1 MSDFKSKSV
10 LGKGLSALIPR
21 ISERSEPESS
31 LQPLSNDG
39 RRPDLL
45 SGQASAAFEIEISK
59 ISPNPFQPR
68 LDFDQQLLEEL
79 KQSIK
84 QNGII
89 QPIAVRRMVTGI
101 YELISG
107 ERRVRASQE
116 LGLKTIPAYVMKVD
130 SDAEMLELGLIEN
143 LQRENLNP
151 IEISLSFKR
160 LMDECK
166 LTQDQIAE
174 KVGKERSTITN
185 FLRLLKLPEKIQH
198 GVRYN
203 KISMGHARAL
213 LGAVDEKTQLKF
225 YNKIVEDGWSV
236 RKIEDEVKG
245 KDSKKSAKSSSS
257 KQSNLRGDSAFQQIE
272 TRLRHKFG
280 TKITI
285 RKNTS
290 GGGEIGIEYYTA
302 DDLERLIEL
311 LEG

>member
-21 ISERSEPESS
+21 IPERDEQSS
-31 LQPLSNDG
+31 SKPLPRDENSI
-39 RRPDLL
+39 
-45 SGQASAAFEIEISK
+45 SSTSEIEISQ

-68 LDFDQQLLEEL
+68 QDFDQRSLEEL

-89 QPIAVRRMVTGI
+89 QPIAVRRMMSGI

-116 LGLKTIPAYVMKVD
+116 LGLKTIPAYVMNVQ

-166 LTQDQIAE
+166 LTQDQVAE
-174 KVGKERSTITN
+174 KVGKERSTVTN
-185 FLRLLKLPEKIQH
+185 FLRLLKLPEKIRQ
-198 GVRYN
+198 GVREN
-203 KISMGHARAL
+203 RISMGHARAL
-213 LGAVDEKTQLKF
+213 LGAVDERTQLKL
-225 YNKIVEDGWSV
+225 YSKIIEKGWSV
-236 RKIEDEVKG
+236 RKIEDEIKG
-245 KDSKKSAKSSSS
+245 KESRKSGKSSSS
-257 KQSNLRGDSAFQQIE
+257 SSTPSSLRGNAAFNQIE

-280 TKITI
+280 TKITV
-285 RKNTS
+285 RKNST
-290 GGGEIGIEYYTA
+290 GGGEIGIEYYNT
-302 DDLERLIEL
+302 DDLERLIDL
-311 LEG
+311 LDS

>member
-21 ISERSEPESS
+21 IPERDEQSS
-31 LQPLSNDG
+31 SKPLPRDENAIS
-39 RRPDLL
+39 
-45 SGQASAAFEIEISK
+45 STSEIEISK

-68 LDFDQQLLEEL
+68 QDFDQRSLEEL

-89 QPIAVRRMVTGI
+89 QPIAVRRMMSGI

-116 LGLKTIPAYVMKVD
+116 LGLKTIPAYVMNVQ

-166 LTQDQIAE
+166 LTQDQVAE
-174 KVGKERSTITN
+174 KVGKERSTVTN
-185 FLRLLKLPEKIQH
+185 FLRLLKLPEKIRQ
-198 GVRYN
+198 GVREN
-203 KISMGHARAL
+203 KVSMGHARAL
-213 LGAVDEKTQLKF
+213 LGAVDERTQLKL
-225 YNKIVEDGWSV
+225 YSKIIEKGWSV
-236 RKIEDEVKG
+236 RKIEDEIKG
-245 KDSKKSAKSSSS
+245 KDSRKSGKSSSS
-257 KQSNLRGDSAFQQIE
+257 SSTPSSLRGNAAFNQIE

-280 TKITI
+280 TKITV
-285 RKNTS
+285 RKNST
-290 GGGEIGIEYYTA
+290 GGGEIGIEYYNT
-302 DDLERLIEL
+302 DDLERLIDL
-311 LEG
+311 LDS

>member
-1 MSDFKSKSV
+1 MSDFKQKSV

-21 ISERSEPESS
+21 IPEREEQAAPKALSKEGNIGSSS
-31 LQPLSNDG
+31 L
-39 RRPDLL
+39 
-45 SGQASAAFEIEISK
+45 EIEISK

-68 LDFDQQLLEEL
+68 MDFDQRSLEEL

-89 QPIAVRRMVTGI
+89 QPIAVRRMTSGI
-101 YELISG
+101 FELISG

-116 LGLKTIPAYVMKVD
+116 LGLKTIPAYVMQVE

-160 LMDECK
+160 LMEECK
-166 LTQDQIAE
+166 LTQDQVAE

-185 FLRLLKLPEKIQH
+185 FLRLLKLPEKIRQS
-198 GVRYN
+198 VRDN

-213 LGAVDEKTQLKF
+213 LGAVDEKTQLKLF
-225 YNKIVEDGWSV
+225 NKIIELGWSV
-236 RKIEDEVKG
+236 RKIEEEIKG
-245 KDSKKSAKSSSS
+245 KDSKKSTKSSSS
-257 KQSNLRGDSAFQQIE
+257 SSTTSALRGNAAFNQIE

-280 TKITI
+280 TKITV
-285 RKNTS
+285 RKNAN
-290 GGGEIGIEYYTA
+290 GGGEIGIEYYNS

-311 LEG
+311 LEM

>member
-21 ISERSEPESS
+21 IPERDEQST
-31 LQPLSNDG
+31 LKPLPRDEN
-39 RRPDLL
+39 
-45 SGQASAAFEIEISK
+45 SGTSTAEIEISR

-68 LDFDQQLLEEL
+68 QDFDQRSLEEL

-89 QPIAVRRMVTGI
+89 QPIAVRRMMSGI

-116 LGLKTIPAYVMKVD
+116 LGLKTIPAYVMQVE

-160 LMDECK
+160 LMEECK
-166 LTQDQIAE
+166 LTQDQVAE

-185 FLRLLKLPEKIQH
+185 FLRLLKLPEKIRQS
-198 GVRYN
+198 VREN
-203 KISMGHARAL
+203 KLSMGHARAL
-213 LGAVDEKTQLKF
+213 LGAVDEKTQLKLF
-225 YNKIVEDGWSV
+225 NKIIEKGWSV
-236 RKIEDEVKG
+236 RKIEDEIKG
-245 KDSKKSAKSSSS
+245 RDSKKSGKTSSSHS
-257 KQSNLRGDSAFQQIE
+257 PTLRGNAAFNQIE

-285 RKNTS
+285 SKNAA
-290 GGGEIGIEYYTA
+290 GGGEIGIEFYNP
-302 DDLERLIEL
+302 DDLERLIDL
-311 LEG
+311 LDT

>member
-1 MSDFKSKSV
+1 MSYFKSKSV

-21 ISERSEPESS
+21 IPERDEQ
-31 LQPLSNDG
+31 LAAKPLPNDG
-39 RRPDLL
+39 SFQSSTL
-45 SGQASAAFEIEISK
+45 EVEISK

-68 LDFDQQLLEEL
+68 QDFDQRSLEEL

-89 QPIAVRRMVTGI
+89 QPIAVRRMMSGI

-116 LGLKTIPAYVMKVD
+116 LGLKTIPAYVMNVD
-130 SDAEMLELGLIEN
+130 TDAEMLELGLIEN

-166 LTQDQIAE
+166 LTQDQVAE

-185 FLRLLKLPEKIQH
+185 FLRLLKLPEKIRQ
-198 GVRYN
+198 GVREQ

-213 LGAVDEKTQLKF
+213 LGAVDEKAQLKLF
-225 YNKIVEDGWSV
+225 NKIIEHGWSV
-236 RKIEDEVKG
+236 RKIEDEMKG
-245 KDSKKSAKSSSS
+245 KDSRKSGKSSSS
-257 KQSNLRGDSAFQQIE
+257 TPSSLRGNAAFNQIE

-280 TKITI
+280 TKITV
-285 RKNTS
+285 RKNSS
-290 GGGEIGIEYYTA
+290 GGGEIGIEFYNA
-302 DDLERLIEL
+302 DDLERLIDL
-311 LEG
+311 LDS

>member
-21 ISERSEPESS
+21 IPERDEQSAPKPLPNNGIFQSS
-31 LQPLSNDG
+31 TL
-39 RRPDLL
+39 
-45 SGQASAAFEIEISK
+45 EVEISK

-68 LDFDQQLLEEL
+68 QDFDQRSLEEL

-89 QPIAVRRMVTGI
+89 QPIAVRRMMSGI

-116 LGLKTIPAYVMKVD
+116 LGLKTIPAYVMNVD
-130 SDAEMLELGLIEN
+130 TDAEMLELGLIEN

-166 LTQDQIAE
+166 LTQDQVAE

-185 FLRLLKLPEKIQH
+185 FLRLLKLPEKIRQS
-198 GVRYN
+198 VREQ

-213 LGAVDEKTQLKF
+213 LGAVDEKVQLKLF
-225 YNKIVEDGWSV
+225 NKIIEHGWSV
-236 RKIEDEVKG
+236 RKIEDEIKG
-245 KDSKKSAKSSSS
+245 KDSRKSGKSSSS
-257 KQSNLRGDSAFQQIE
+257 SSATTSLRGNAEFNQIE

-280 TKITI
+280 TKITV
-285 RKNTS
+285 RKNST
-290 GGGEIGIEYYTA
+290 GGGEIGIEYYTT
-302 DDLERLIEL
+302 DDLERLIDL
-311 LEG
+311 LDS

>member
-1 MSDFKSKSV
+1 MSEFKSKSV

-21 ISERSEPESS
+21 IPERGEQTAPKPFPKDGDSTSLSS
-31 LQPLSNDG
+31 
-39 RRPDLL
+39 
-45 SGQASAAFEIEISK
+45 EIEISK

-68 LDFDQQLLEEL
+68 QDFDQRSLEEL

-89 QPIAVRRMVTGI
+89 QPIAVRRMMSGI
-101 YELISG
+101 FELISG

-116 LGLKTIPAYVMKVD
+116 LGLKTIPAYVMNVE

-160 LMDECK
+160 LMEECK
-166 LTQDQIAE
+166 LTQDQVAE

-185 FLRLLKLPEKIQH
+185 FLRLLKLPEKIRQS
-198 GVRYN
+198 VREN

-213 LGAVDEKTQLKF
+213 LGAVDEKAQLKLF
-225 YNKIVEDGWSV
+225 NKIIENGWSV
-236 RKIEDEVKG
+236 RKIEDEIKG
-245 KDSKKSAKSSSS
+245 KDSKKSGKSSSS
-257 KQSNLRGDSAFQQIE
+257 SHSASLRGNAAFSQVE

-280 TKITI
+280 TKVTV
-285 RKNTS
+285 RKNSS
-290 GGGEIGIEYYTA
+290 GGGEIGIEYYNA
-302 DDLERLIEL
+302 DDLERLIDL
-311 LEG
+311 LDS

>member
-1 MSDFKSKSV
+1 MSDPKSKSV

-21 ISERSEPESS
+21 VPDRSEASSS
-31 LQPLSNDG
+31 LSSHVSKE
-39 RRPDLL
+39 
-45 SGQASAAFEIEISK
+45 SGQSSGSFTIEISK
-59 ISPNPFQPR
+59 ISPNPLQPR
-68 LDFDQQLLEEL
+68 LDFDQRSLDEL

-89 QPIAVRRMVTGI
+89 QPIAVRKMSSGT

-116 LGLKTIPAYVMKVD
+116 LGLKTIPAYVMKVG

-160 LMDECK
+160 LMEECQ
-166 LTQDQIAE
+166 LTQDQVAE

-185 FLRLLKLPEKIQH
+185 FLRLLKLPDKIKQ
-198 GVRYN
+198 GVREN

-213 LGAVDEKTQLKF
+213 LGAVDEKKQLKL
-225 YNKIVEDGWSV
+225 YDKIIQDGWSV

-245 KDSKKSAKSSSS
+245 KDSKRSSKSSTS
-257 KQSNLRGDSAFQQIE
+257 KTSNLQGDASFQQIE

-280 TKITI
+280 TKVVV
-285 RKNTS
+285 RKNAS
-290 GGGEIGIEYYTA
+290 GGGEIGVEYYNA
-302 DDLERLIEL
+302 DDLERLIDL
-311 LEG
+311 LDS